1 MKGDIHLKFVR
12 VALSTV
18 LIVIFIISFL
28 IFKPSILD
36 GSVNE
41 IAETIAM
48 TIAGIYCAF
57 EIVKA
62 IDFDKIFVSGNKIS
76 LFCLSCCLAFYSLKG
91 CTFGVT
97 KNPFSQFVFPI
108 SAMFISVLS
117 LLKIWIIPKISKA
130 QKARYILTGSLNKNE

>member
-76 LFCLSCCLAFYSLKG
+76 LLAFYSLKG
-91 CTFGVT
+91 CTFSVT

>member
-57 EIVKA
+57 EI
-62 IDFDKIFVSGNKIS
+62 FVSGNKIS

-91 CTFGVT
+91 CTFSVT